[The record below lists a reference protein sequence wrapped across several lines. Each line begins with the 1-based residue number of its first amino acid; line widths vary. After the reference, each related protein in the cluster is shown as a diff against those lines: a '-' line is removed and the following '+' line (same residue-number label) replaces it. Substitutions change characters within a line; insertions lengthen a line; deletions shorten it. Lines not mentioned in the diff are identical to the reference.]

1 MVDGTTFYTDSTH
14 KKANANKN
22 KYNDEV
28 IEIVKERRK
37 WLEEEINEER
47 IKEESRLNTKIRLRK
62 SILKLVRQTKKVDII
77 TEIIKKK
84 DLCI

>member
-22 KYNDEV
+22 KYNDEI

-47 IKEESRLNTKIRLRK
+47 IKEESRLNTKISLRK
-62 SILKLVRQTKKVDII
+62 SILKLVKQTKKVDII